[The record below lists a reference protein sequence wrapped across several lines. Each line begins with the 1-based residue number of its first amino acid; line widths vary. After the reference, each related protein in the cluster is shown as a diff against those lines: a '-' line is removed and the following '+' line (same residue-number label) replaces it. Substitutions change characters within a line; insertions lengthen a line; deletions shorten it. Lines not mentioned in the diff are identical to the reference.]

1 MRLRLPLAGLVSLAV
16 LTAGC
21 GSSAEP
27 DANGKVTISYAIWDK
42 NDQAGSEKIIAAF
55 QQAHPNVTVKLEITP
70 WEQYWTKL
78 QTAASGGAAPDVFWM
93 NSLNVRM
100 YAKGGVIAPL
110 AESGAAGLPEAVV
123 DGYRYEGK
131 LYGLPH
137 NVSIPALW
145 YDKKIFDAAGLEYPT
160 ADWTWDD
167 VTSAAK
173 KLTDPAK
180 QQFGI
185 LAPMWD
191 QGGFYNTMIQ
201 AGGHVLSPDGKKSG
215 FDDPASIQGL
225 EFWTGLIKDKVAPV
239 AEVYTDTDPIQ
250 LFQSGKYGMYYGGVW
265 FASTYWANPEIR
277 ERIDVAP
284 LPKGP
289 AREAVILLGL
299 ANAVSAKSEHP
310 EESAAFAAFVSSEQA
325 QKIISDSGGGA
336 LSVRP
341 GTQDGWFKAFPSFH
355 LKETYEASMPHG
367 VPYPATLNTAQ
378 WQDVQNKKLADAW
391 SGKRPVADVAREIAA
406 QMNEILAKE

>member
-1 MRLRLPLAGLVSLAV
+1 MRFRLPLAGLLSLAV
-16 LTAGC
+16 LAAGC
-21 GSSAEP
+21 GSSAGS
-27 DANGKVTISYAIWDK
+27 DTDGKVTISYAIWDK
-42 NDQAGSEKIIAAF
+42 NDQASSEKIIAAF
-55 QQAHPNVTVKLEITP
+55 QQSHPNVTVKLEITP

-100 YAKGGVIAPL
+100 YAKGGVITPL
-110 AESGAAGLPEAVV
+110 AETGAAGLPEAVV
-123 DGYRYEGK
+123 DGYRYDGK

-137 NVSIPALW
+137 TVSIPALW
-145 YDKKIFDAAGLEYPT
+145 YDKKIFDAAGLKYPT

-167 VTSAAK
+167 VKSAAQ

-191 QGGFYNTMIQ
+191 QGGYYNTMIQ
-201 AGGHVLSPDGKKSG
+201 NGGYVLSPDGRKSG

-265 FASTYWANPEIR
+265 FASTFWANQEVR

-284 LPKGP
+284 LPGGP
-289 AREAVILLGL
+289 AKEAVILLGL

-310 EESAAFAAFVSSEQA
+310 EESAAFAAFVASEQA

-341 GTQDGWFKAFPSFH
+341 GTQDGWFAAFPSFH

-391 SGKRPVADVAREIAA
+391 SGKRPVADVAKEIAA